1 MAGGHEDGRGRPRGR
16 LGVRAGGGA
25 EDPYALR
32 YMIELAR
39 RHLPPER
46 EGPTVALVCGV
57 LMLGRRGP
65 RSPGTKQ

>member
-1 MAGGHEDGRGRPRGR
+1 LERAVGR
-16 LGVRAGGGA
+16 

-32 YMIELAR
+32 YTIDLTR